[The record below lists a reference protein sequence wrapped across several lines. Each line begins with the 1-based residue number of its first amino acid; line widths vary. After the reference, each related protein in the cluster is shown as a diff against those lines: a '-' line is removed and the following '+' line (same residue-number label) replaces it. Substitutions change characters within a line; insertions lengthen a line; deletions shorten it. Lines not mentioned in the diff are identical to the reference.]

1 MEVTK
6 LGQGRQ
12 EMSNNVEKVV
22 SYSNTKDDNE
32 ALGLKDN
39 ELKKEDLDKAMNKLN
54 KFWDDENIKVE
65 YNTHEKFRNSIIIK
79 ITNKETHEVLMEV
92 PPKKILDMVAKMCEM
107 VGVLI
112 DKKA

>member
-6 LGQGRQ
+6 IGQGRQ
-12 EMSNNVEKVV
+12 EVSNNVEKTE
-22 SYSNTKDDNE
+22 SQLQSKDVNKRLE
-32 ALGLKDN
+32 LKDN
-39 ELKKEDLDKAMNKLN
+39 ELRKEDLDKAINKLN

-65 YNTHEKFRNSIIIK
+65 YSTHEKFKQSIIIK

-107 VGVLI
+107 AGVLI